1 MVVKKV
7 MRYSPWAPPAPTTT
21 TKNKHKVRLAVTRLA
36 GLPSS
41 REGGGEGKVAA
52 VEIQWKRPSR
62 TGSLSYLM
70 RRRRKPVRSVS
81 REKAVGNNGVVDW
94 EEDGDANIC
103 CFWNSELVSRSVSDP
118 DSISPMDVFFSI
130 LYGFRDQQGGK
141 ETKLEE
147 VGTAMVNLAEWAR
160 SYQSQ
165 RRGEEGKDSQLQVQ
179 RKQLPITL
187 RMGSLAWEATL
198 YVTINFGEARTSKET
213 KGTAAHGDEPTKDKE
228 NQQEEQTSDEAGTD
242 DSCIF
247 NAEVLDLDQL
257 QSAGEKDKLA
267 DYSKKDHAASNSS
280 GSSSGSGISSPETGL
295 TSKEPFLSWRKR
307 SKIAGKSREIQDSSC
322 LENKSSGSGTK
333 KESSGSDQDDDP
345 VGSWKGKEF
354 ISRDRETKLKTQV
367 FFASIDQR
375 DESAGG
381 ESACTALVAVIANA
395 LHSNGLNTP
404 TRSEFDALIR
414 EGSSE
419 WRKLCDNVSYI
430 DRFPN
435 KHFDLDTILEAKI
448 KPISVLPEKS
458 FIGFFQPESFESL
471 HGAMSFDDIWQEIT
485 TSIREGD
492 PKVYIV
498 SWNDHF
504 FLLKVEANA
513 YYVIDTLG
521 ERLFE
526 GCNKAYILRFDD
538 STEMYRLPEKG
549 GNEGGKELHCSG
561 KECCREFIN
570 RFLAAIP
577 LREELEIEK
586 KGVGTNTAL
595 HQRLQ
600 IELHLTEAA
609 NLIATQS

>member
-1 MVVKKV
+1 MVVRKV
-7 MRYSPWAPPAPTTT
+7 MRYSPWAPPAPTT

-41 REGGGEGKVAA
+41 REGGGGGKVAA

-62 TGSLSYLM
+62 PGSLSYLM

-81 REKAVGNNGVVDW
+81 REKPVGNDGVVDW

-118 DSISPMDVFFSI
+118 NSISPLDVSFSI
-130 LYGFRDQQGGK
+130 LYGFRDQQGRK
-141 ETKLEE
+141 ENKLEE

-160 SYQSQ
+160 SCQSQ
-165 RRGEEGKDSQLQVQ
+165 RQVEEGKDSQLQVQ

-187 RMGSLAWEATL
+187 RMESLAWEATL
-198 YVTINFGEARTSKET
+198 YVTINFGETRTSKET
-213 KGTAAHGDEPTKDKE
+213 KGTAAPGDESTKDKE

-257 QSAGEKDKLA
+257 ILADEKDKLA
-267 DYSKKDHAASNSS
+267 DYGKRDHAASNSNR
-280 GSSSGSGISSPETGL
+280 SSSSSSSGISSPETGL
-295 TSKEPFLSWRKR
+295 TSKESFLSWRKR
-307 SKIAGKSREIQDSSC
+307 SKIASKSREIQDSSG
-322 LENKSSGSGTK
+322 LENKYSSTGTK

-354 ISRDRETKLKTQV
+354 ISRDRETKLKTRV

-375 DESAGG
+375 DETAGG
-381 ESACTALVAVIANA
+381 ESACTALVAIIANA

-435 KHFDLDTILEAKI
+435 KHFDLDTILEANI

-458 FIGFFQPESFESL
+458 FVGFFQPESFESL

-485 TSIREGD
+485 TNIREGD

-513 YYVIDTLG
+513 YCIIDTLG

-538 STEMYRLPEKG
+538 STEMYRLPESS
-549 GNEGGKELHCSG
+549 GNEGGEELHCSG

-600 IELHLTEAA
+600 IELHFTEAA
-609 NLIATQS
+609 NQIAA